1 MTLGGV
7 ITFMFPHISY
17 VFQLLFNLTHT
28 LDSHETYFTFPR
40 DSCLFPARLML
51 TRPKDCAPYSPI
63 VLVMFC
69 DVYCSR
75 DSIVLCSYI
84 SWAYWQ

>member
-1 MTLGGV
+1 
-7 ITFMFPHISY
+7 
-17 VFQLLFNLTHT
+17 
-28 LDSHETYFTFPR
+28 
-40 DSCLFPARLML
+40 ML
-51 TRPKDCAPYSPI
+51 TRPWDCAPYSPI
-63 VLVMFC
+63 VLVMFR